1 MKPIPPRPPGWNKT
15 LSALDDELKRGERKL
30 VGQPEITWAVDYE
43 REQLPAGIRFPRK
56 GDVYEVVVEMP
67 VHFLTMWKA
76 PFTGSGQGLLRRGD
90 RLLVDHDPGEPNPIG
105 VNLIAVDYAAIEQR
119 LVSASDRAKPNYNG
133 FYFHFKTVVLNQQFR
148 LVSAQ

>member
-15 LSALDDELKRGERKL
+15 LSALDDELKRGERKW

-43 REQLPAGIRFPRK
+43 REQIPAGIRFPRK
-56 GDVYEVVVEMP
+56 GDVYEVVAEMP

-76 PFTGSGQGLLRRGD
+76 PFTGSGQGLLKRGD
-90 RLLVDHDPGEPNPIG
+90 RLLVDNDPGEPNPIG

-119 LVSASDRAKPNYNG
+119 LVSASDRTKPNYNG

-148 LVSAQ
+148 LVSQE